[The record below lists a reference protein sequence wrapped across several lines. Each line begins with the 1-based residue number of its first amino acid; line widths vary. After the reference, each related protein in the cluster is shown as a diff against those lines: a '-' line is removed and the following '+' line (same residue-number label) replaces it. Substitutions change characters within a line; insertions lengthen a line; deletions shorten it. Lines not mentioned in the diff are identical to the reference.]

1 MTDKEIIAKAKKRID
16 DMCLADNG
24 ILTVDNVFSMMKTET
39 LYDIAE
45 VLADLN
51 NLVCDLRDILE
62 EVEE

>member
-16 DMCLADNG
+16 DMYLADNG
-24 ILTVDNVFSMMKTET
+24 ILTVDNVFNMMKTET

>member
-16 DMCLADNG
+16 DEGFADN
-24 ILTVDNVFSMMKTET
+24 ILTVDNVFSAMKTET

-45 VLADLN
+45 VLADFN

-62 EVEE
+62 GVEE

>member
-1 MTDKEIIAKAKKRID
+1 MTDKEIITKVKKRID
-16 DMCLADNG
+16 DECLADS

-45 VLADLN
+45 VLADFN

-62 EVEE
+62 GVEK

>member
-16 DMCLADNG
+16 DMRLADNG

-62 EVEE
+62 VVEE

>member
-16 DMCLADNG
+16 DMRLADNG

-45 VLADLN
+45 VLADFN

-62 EVEE
+62 EVGE